1 VLDAGVLWQRRQ
13 ALEPKWRDHELRYG
27 RPTRQYLDNRQAF
40 TFLSNASDDLHSC
53 VQNILKMLDPGV
65 QKRAFGP
72 LGEPGD
78 PALIEHIATRLVE
91 VYEEMLDVAATLRG
105 VGVSEEMAPLMEAA
119 ARLTDTPLRT
129 IRDFIDQLVAEVD
142 SLPERLALDKPI
154 TITLTLGLTI
164 DEEAHKCFDQEM
176 VRARQ
181 RLGI

>member
-1 VLDAGVLWQRRQ
+1 
-13 ALEPKWRDHELRYG
+13 
-27 RPTRQYLDNRQAF
+27 
-40 TFLSNASDDLHSC
+40 
-53 VQNILKMLDPGV
+53 MLDPGV
-65 QKRAFGP
+65 QRRAFGP

-142 SLPERLALDKPI
+142 SLPERLALDLPV
-154 TITLTLGLTI
+154 TISLTVALTI
-164 DEEAHKCFDQEM
+164 DEEARKYFDQEM
-176 VRARQ
+176 ART
-181 RLGI
+181 RKRIGI